1 VVVLDVIQH
10 IYLQPVN
17 LISSTNINNLLLQ
30 LTHYNS
36 SFKKQRHSITVI
48 CDNVTNAPNIGSL
61 FRIADAFGIEQLIFC
76 GSDIPL
82 GKRMTKTSR
91 STEKYVNH
99 SVVEDIESKIEI
111 FKASGFYL
119 IALEI
124 TEKSQSLSEFKL
136 QTNQPIALILG
147 DENFGISDTILNQA
161 DAVIHINMYGN
172 NSSMNV
178 VQATGIALYEITK
191 QLNAD

>member
-1 VVVLDVIQH
+1 M
-10 IYLQPVN
+10 
-17 LISSTNINNLLLQ
+17 SQ

-36 SFKKQRHSITVI
+36 NFKKQKHSITVV
-48 CDNVTNAPNIGSL
+48 CDNVNNAPNIGSL
-61 FRIADAFGIEQLIFC
+61 FRTADAFGIEELIFC

-99 SVVEDIESKIEI
+99 SIEADIETQIKTL
-111 FKASGFYL
+111 KANNYYL

-124 TEKSQSLSEFKL
+124 SENSQPLTDFTLNTK
-136 QTNQPIALILG
+136 QPIALILG
-147 DENFGISDTILNQA
+147 DENFGVSESILQQV
-161 DAVIHINMYGN
+161 DAIVHINMFGN

-178 VQATGIALYEITK
+178 VQATSIALYEITK
-191 QLNAD
+191 QLNS